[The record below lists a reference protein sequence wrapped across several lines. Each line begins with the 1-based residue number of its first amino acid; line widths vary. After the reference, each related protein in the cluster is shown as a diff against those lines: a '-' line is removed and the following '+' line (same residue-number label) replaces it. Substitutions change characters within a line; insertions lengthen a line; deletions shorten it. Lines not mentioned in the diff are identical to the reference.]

1 MNALRFHRISTR
13 IKHVTRADSDRRFG
27 LFREGDRF
35 ARSEAYTLLQSDPR
49 RLPSSNFS
57 TGRRRIDYP
66 EGILRLS
73 PISVSLIT
81 LEMYPTRFRID
92 LISIDVGCI
101 CRRRA
106 FITRQGYVFRG
117 SYLKNFSTNLREIL
131 IRLLIR

>member
-1 MNALRFHRISTR
+1 MNAHRFRRISTR
-13 IKHVTRADSDRRFG
+13 IKHVTRADSDLRFG
-27 LFREGDRF
+27 LFREGRF

-117 SYLKNFSTNLREIL
+117 NFSTNLREIL

>member
-1 MNALRFHRISTR
+1 MNAHRFRRISTR
-13 IKHVTRADSDRRFG
+13 IKHVTRADSDLRFG
-27 LFREGDRF
+27 LFREGRF

>member
-66 EGILRLS
+66 AGDSPAIADIGI
-73 PISVSLIT
+73 PNYFGNVSYTIPHLI
-81 LEMYPTRFRID
+81 
-92 LISIDVGCI
+92 
-101 CRRRA
+101 
-106 FITRQGYVFRG
+106 
-117 SYLKNFSTNLREIL
+117 
-131 IRLLIR
+131 

>member
-1 MNALRFHRISTR
+1 MNAHRFRRISTR
-13 IKHVTRADSDRRFG
+13 IKHVTRADSDLRFG
-27 LFREGDRF
+27 LFREGRF

-117 SYLKNFSTNLREIL
+117 SYLKNFSTRNIN
-131 IRLLIR
+131 